1 MGSLDIPAASRVYV
15 DTSVIIYSIEKFPGY
30 FSLLEPMWLD
40 FERGELEIFS
50 SELTL
55 LETLVAPIR
64 AGDALLTEAYE
75 QLLLATRMQ
84 LIPITRSI
92 LREAANLRA
101 ATGLKTP
108 DAIQAATA
116 VASGCTLLVT
126 NDGDFR
132 KLSALPVV
140 ILDDVLAA

>member
-1 MGSLDIPAASRVYV
+1 VYV
-15 DTSVIIYSIEKFPGY
+15 DTSVVIYSIEKFPSY
-30 FSLLEPMWLD
+30 FSLLEPMWVDLQ
-40 FERGELEIFS
+40 RGELEIFS

-64 AGDALLTEAYE
+64 AGDALLIEAYE
-75 QLLLATRMQ
+75 QLLLSTRMQ
-84 LIPITRSI
+84 LIPINRSI

-101 ATGLKTP
+101 ATSLKTP
-108 DAIQAATA
+108 DAIHAATA
-116 VASGCTLLVT
+116 IASSCTLLVS

-132 KLSALPVV
+132 NLSVLPIV